1 MRDKFILIVMT
12 WGVFVVS
19 CSYEK
24 KEVRSQITE
33 KYEDGTVKK
42 ITPISNGVPNGRVIE
57 YDEKGLLL
65 RAYHIKDGV
74 PYGNDT
80 VFSESGKPQI
90 IRRYIDGKFHGEV
103 KAYYETGELM
113 LHEEYD
119 NGQRLFQKVY
129 FPEGNLK
136 STYINDIAKSYFFN
150 GKLRRI
156 TNNRDPLNQKIIE
169 FSGSGK
175 LIELKGELDYLD
187 KEDSILLI
195 KSYPNWQE
203 DVSKKGEN

>member
-1 MRDKFILIVMT
+1 MT